1 MAEDDPF
8 KDVLYVATTRPA
20 MKMGVPVEGL
30 FINATITYLAYLW
43 IGHGHLLRM
52 LLCLL
57 IFPIVHVPMRIL
69 TAIDHNLFRSHE
81 PLVDARP
88 LEGAAQEHGAL
99 VALVARLG
107 RITGRPRLMEWR
119 AVFEFLDR
127 LLTSQ
132 VNPAAYRR

>member
-1 MAEDDPF
+1 MADDDPS

-69 TAIDHNLFRSHE
+69 TAIDHNLFRI
-81 PLVDARP
+81 
-88 LEGAAQEHGAL
+88 G
-99 VALVARLG
+99 RL
-107 RITGRPRLMEWR
+107 W
-119 AVFEFLDR
+119 LDR
-127 LLTSQ
+127 GICFRTRAWDGELL
-132 VNPAAYRR
+132 PALPHHRPSSPDGVSGGV